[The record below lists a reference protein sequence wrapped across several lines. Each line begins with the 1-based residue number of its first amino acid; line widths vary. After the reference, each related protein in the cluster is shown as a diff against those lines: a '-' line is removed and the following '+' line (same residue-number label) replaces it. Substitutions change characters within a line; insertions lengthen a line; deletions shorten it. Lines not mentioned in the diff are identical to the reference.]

1 MNPAKTP
8 TQLRLT
14 QDLLERADALIE
26 VMAADPEVRA
36 LGMPTRTA
44 VLRLAIARGLRD
56 LERQYQRPTP
66 AYASVPHRTTTP
78 HDATPLPSREG
89 TLSHGYAGRAA
100 AGPHTPTT
108 EGRPHVQQHHRR
120 GSRGMRRLDGVEPLA
135 RLVHADQATAGS
147 GDVPGD
153 PRV

>member
-1 MNPAKTP
+1 MKPIKTP

-56 LERQYQRPTP
+56 LERQYQQPSP
-66 AYASVPHRTTTP
+66 AYASASHMTSTP
-78 HDATPLPSREG
+78 HDSTPPSREG
-89 TLSHGYAGRAA
+89 TLSHMYAGRDGEEQ
-100 AGPHTPTT
+100 GPGAP
-108 EGRPHVQQHHRR
+108 RN
-120 GSRGMRRLDGVEPLA
+120 
-135 RLVHADQATAGS
+135 GS
-147 GDVPGD
+147 GVSAPAPKGS
-153 PRV
+153 

>member
-1 MNPAKTP
+1 MNPVKTP

-56 LERQYQRPTP
+56 LERQYRSP
-66 AYASVPHRTTTP
+66 APADTSAPHATTP
-78 HDATPLPSREG
+78 HDATPRSREG
-89 TLSHGYAGRAA
+89 TLSHMYAG
-100 AGPHTPTT
+100 GNG
-108 EGRPHVQQHHRR
+108 E
-120 GSRGMRRLDGVEPLA
+120 
-135 RLVHADQATAGS
+135 DQAPG
-147 GDVPGD
+147 VPQDGHIVSA
-153 PRV
+153 PAPKGP

>member
-1 MNPAKTP
+1 MNPVKSP

-56 LERQYQRPTP
+56 LERQYQPA
-66 AYASVPHRTTTP
+66 AYASAPHPTMP
-78 HDATPLPSREG
+78 HDATPRSREG
-89 TLSHGYAGRAA
+89 ALSHVYAG
-100 AGPHTPTT
+100 GNS
-108 EGRPHVQQHHRR
+108 EDQESG
-120 GSRGMRRLDGVEPLA
+120 LA
-135 RLVHADQATAGS
+135 RDGHGVSAPAPKG
-147 GDVPGD
+147 P
-153 PRV
+153 

>member
-1 MNPAKTP
+1 MAPVQTP

-56 LERQYQRPTP
+56 LERQYQPP
-66 AYASVPHRTTTP
+66 APPAAS
-78 HDATPLPSREG
+78 
-89 TLSHGYAGRAA
+89 AA
-100 AGPHTPTT
+100 SSFSAPQDETS
-108 EGRPHVQQHHRR
+108 
-120 GSRGMRRLDGVEPLA
+120 GSR
-135 RLVHADQATAGS
+135 
-147 GDVPGD
+147 
-153 PRV
+153 

>member
-1 MNPAKTP
+1 MNSAKTP

-56 LERQYQRPTP
+56 LERQYQPPAP
-66 AYASVPHRTTTP
+66 AYASAPRPTTTP
-78 HDATPLPSREG
+78 HDATPRSREG
-89 TLSHGYAGRAA
+89 TLSHVYAGRDGEDQEPGSPRDGHGGSAPA
-100 AGPHTPTT
+100 QKGP
-108 EGRPHVQQHHRR
+108 
-120 GSRGMRRLDGVEPLA
+120 
-135 RLVHADQATAGS
+135 
-147 GDVPGD
+147 
-153 PRV
+153 

>member
-1 MNPAKTP
+1 MHPVKTP

-14 QDLLERADALIE
+14 EDLLERADALIA

-66 AYASVPHRTTTP
+66 ADASVPGSATTP
-78 HDATPLPSREG
+78 HDATPRSREG
-89 TLSHGYAGRAA
+89 TLSHVYAGR
-100 AGPHTPTT
+100 
-108 EGRPHVQQHHRR
+108 
-120 GSRGMRRLDGVEPLA
+120 DGE
-135 RLVHADQATAGS
+135 DQASAS
-147 GDVPGD
+147 HRDW
-153 PRV
+153 